1 MFCSCEMFCTYA
13 SNCCTV
19 PVHFRLNMHTFRH
32 LETYF
37 MFIFLSYYTRVRIS
51 IRARWTTLCDK
62 VCQWLATGRWFSSAP
77 PVSSTNKT
85 DRHDISEILL
95 KVALSTIKQIKQHYT
110 CFNFVIACRLYC
122 FNVDVFVWVFFL
134 FGKKLSRA
142 YVFDC
147 LYYMPNWNKV
157 LLTYSYL

>member
-1 MFCSCEMFCTYA
+1 MVVGLTNTYA
-13 SNCCTV
+13 ISAYHHWCCDV
-19 PVHFRLNMHTFRH
+19 
-32 LETYF
+32 
-37 MFIFLSYYTRVRIS
+37 
-51 IRARWTTLCDK
+51 RARCTTLFDK
-62 VCQWLATGRWFSSAP
+62 VCQWLATGRWCSPGTA
-77 PVSSTNKT
+77 VSSTNKT